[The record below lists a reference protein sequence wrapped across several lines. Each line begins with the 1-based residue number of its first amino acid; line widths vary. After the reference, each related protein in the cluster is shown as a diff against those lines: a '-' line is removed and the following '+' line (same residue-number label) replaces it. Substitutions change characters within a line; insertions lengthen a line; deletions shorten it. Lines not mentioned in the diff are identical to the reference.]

1 MEIVIRKCV
10 LNDCAA
16 IRALNTHEMG
26 YSYTEEQTKAQLAA
40 VLKDSSNAIFV
51 AVNDDK
57 VIGYIHGA
65 KYNLLYADPMVNLLG
80 IAVSEQF
87 KKQGVGSALLKTLEA
102 WALENGIY
110 SIRLNSG
117 EERTSAHEF
126 YKKCGYV
133 LNKSQLNFK
142 KNLGV

>member
-57 VIGYIHGA
+57 VIGYTHGA

-87 KKQGVGSALLKTLEA
+87 KKQGVGRALLKTLEA
-102 WALENGIY
+102 WALERGAVA
-110 SIRLNSG
+110 IRLNSG
-117 EERTSAHEF
+117 AERSEAHKF
-126 YKKCGYV
+126 YEKCGFIFK
-133 LNKSQLNFK
+133 KSQYSFIMNI
-142 KNLGV
+142 

>member
-1 MEIVIRKCV
+1 MKIVIRKCV

-51 AVNDDK
+51 AVYDDK

-87 KKQGVGSALLKTLEA
+87 KKQGVGRTLLKTLEA
-102 WALENGIY
+102 WALERGAVA
-110 SIRLNSG
+110 IRLNSG
-117 EERTSAHEF
+117 AERSEAHKF
-126 YKKCGYV
+126 YEKCGFIFK
-133 LNKSQLNFK
+133 KSQYSFIMNI
-142 KNLGV
+142 